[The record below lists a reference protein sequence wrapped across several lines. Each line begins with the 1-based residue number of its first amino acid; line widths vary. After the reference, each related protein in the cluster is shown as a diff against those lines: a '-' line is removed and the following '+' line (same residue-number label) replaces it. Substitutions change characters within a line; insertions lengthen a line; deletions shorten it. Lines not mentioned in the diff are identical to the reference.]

1 MLDYIGPMKFLL
13 GASFLMM
20 GSFNLAA
27 QDTLP
32 LPFAIANE
40 KRLPEDELKDKREGT
55 FVTGV
60 PDISFDPVNGFGYGA
75 EGSITFNGK
84 RSNPFFEYTPYRSK
98 LDIVLFNTTR
108 NQREIA
114 LVFDQPYVLQSK
126 WRLRAEAAY
135 EINPN
140 LLYFGTTDHTL
151 NSLSQIAAG
160 DGMSSSNGDS
170 YAQYDNSLGTN
181 ANYNQYTKEEYI
193 LNMSGEYSLLESRMR
208 VLGGFEYARLNIT
221 PTGTGRSRIAEDAL
235 SHQILGYGQSQVSFV
250 QLGMIYDTRDF
261 ESDPSNGIYAE
272 LTDEYSH
279 KGMASDFTLNK
290 VFLQVKTFKRLMPNT
305 FKKFVFASRA
315 GIGYTFGDAPFFE
328 YQDEWSS
335 EGSIE
340 GLGGG
345 NTIRGYK
352 QNRFLD
358 RGIYFVNT
366 EMRMRFF
373 ETELFHQ
380 DLSFSAV
387 PLFDFGSVYNL
398 NNTHQAFAINR
409 MRYSEGMGLRIA
421 WNLSTILRFDY
432 AQSKEDQQFFF
443 TFEHAF

>member
-1 MLDYIGPMKFLL
+1 MNYFGTMKSHLFLISIAL
-13 GASFLMM
+13 VISDVE
-20 GSFNLAA
+20 A
-27 QDTLP
+27 QDTLT
-32 LPFAIANE
+32 LPFAIAHE
-40 KRLPEDELKDKREGT
+40 KRLPEDELRDKREGT

-60 PDISFDPVNGFGYGA
+60 PDLSFDPVNGFGYGA

-84 RSNPFFEYTPYRSK
+84 RTNPFFEYTPYRSK

-108 NQREIA
+108 NQREVV
-114 LVFDQPYVLQSK
+114 LVYDQPYVFQSK
-126 WRLRAEAAY
+126 WRLRTEAAY

-140 LLYFGTTDHTL
+140 LLYFGTTDRTL
-151 NSLSQIAAG
+151 QSLSQIAAG
-160 DGMSSSNGDS
+160 DGMSNNSGDS
-170 YAQYDNSLGTN
+170 YTQYDNSLGEN
-181 ANYNQYTKEEYI
+181 ANFNEYTKEEYI

-208 VLGGFEYARLNIT
+208 VLGGFEYARLNISK
-221 PTGTGRSRIAEDAL
+221 TGTGRSRIEEDAL
-235 SHQILGYGQSQVSFV
+235 AQNILGFGKSQISFL

-272 LTDEYSH
+272 LTDEFSH

-290 VFLQVKTFKRLMPNT
+290 VFFQLKTFKRLMPST
-305 FKKFVFASRA
+305 FKKFIFASRA

-387 PLFDFGSVYNL
+387 PMFDFGSVYNL
-398 NNTHQAFAINR
+398 QNKQQAFAMDR
-409 MRYSEGMGLRIA
+409 MRYSEGLGMRIA

-432 AQSKEDQQFFF
+432 AVSQEDKQFFF